1 MRRIGLAVVFAG
13 SLLLSVLSAEAQQA
27 TKMHRI
33 VVLANESSSAIDGL
47 RHGLRDLGY
56 LEGRDFKLDYSWAG
70 TNSERFPAL
79 AADVVRQNPDFIVT
93 WGTPA
98 ALAAKNATTTIPI
111 VMGAIGDAIRT
122 GVVTSLARPGGNI
135 TGLSSLAVELEAK
148 RLELLKSLAPQIS
161 RVAVLWNAD
170 NPSLQVSSQTT
181 IAAAQKLEVKLS
193 FVSTT
198 EEPTLEAVL
207 GRIGRQRPEGLL
219 VMAEPSL
226 IAQGHK
232 ITAFAAKTRLPA
244 VYAYP
249 EHAKAG
255 GLLIYATSYYDLFRR
270 AATYVDRILK
280 GAKPG
285 DLPIEQ
291 PTKFELV
298 INLKTA
304 KALGL
309 TIPQTLLLRADQVIE

>member
-1 MRRIGLAVVFAG
+1 MRRIGLAVVLAV
-13 SLLLSVLSAEAQQA
+13 SLLEPTIVEAQQTA
-27 TKMHRI
+27 KVHRI
-33 VVLANESSSAIDGL
+33 AILANESSSAIDGL

-56 LEGRDFKLDYSWAG
+56 LEGRDVEFDYAWAG
-70 TNSERFPAL
+70 MNSERFPAL
-79 AADVVRQNPDFIVT
+79 AADVVRQKPDFIVT

-98 ALAAKNATTTIPI
+98 ALAAKNATATIPI
-111 VMGAIGDAIRT
+111 VMGAIGDPIST

-161 RVAVLWNAD
+161 RVAVLWNSD
-170 NPSLQVSSQTT
+170 NPSLKVSSQIT
-181 IAAAQKLEVKLS
+181 IAAAQKLEVKLL

-226 IAQGHK
+226 IAQGQK

-249 EHAKAG
+249 EHAQAG

-270 AATYVDRILK
+270 AATYVDRIVK

-291 PTKFELV
+291 PTKFDLIV
-298 INLKTA
+298 NLKTA

-309 TIPQTLLLRADQVIE
+309 TIPPSLLLRVDQVIE

>member
-1 MRRIGLAVVFAG
+1 MRLIGLVFAAG
-13 SLLLSVLSAEAQQA
+13 LVVAPLAVQAQQ
-27 TKMHRI
+27 TGRVYRI
-33 VVLANESSSAIDGL
+33 VILANESSSAIDGL
-47 RHGLRDLGY
+47 RDGLRDLGY
-56 LEGRDFKLDYSWAG
+56 AEGRSFKLDYAWAG
-70 TNSERFPAL
+70 TNSERFPTL
-79 AADVVRQNPDFIVT
+79 AAEVVRQNPDFIVT

-98 ALAAKNATTTIPI
+98 ARAAKNATAAIPI
-111 VMGAIGDAIRT
+111 VMGAIGDPIST
-122 GVVTSLARPGGNI
+122 GIVASLARPGGNI

-148 RLELLKSLAPQIS
+148 RLELLKSLAPHIS

-170 NPSLQVSSQTT
+170 NPALKVSSQFA
-181 IAAAQKLEVKLS
+181 IAAAQKLNLKLS
-193 FVSTT
+193 FVSMT
-198 EEPTLEAVL
+198 EEATLDAVL
-207 GRIGRQRPEGLL
+207 DRMGRQHPEGLL

-226 IAQGHK
+226 IAQGGK
-232 ITAFAAKTRLPA
+232 IAAFATKTRLPA
-244 VYAYP
+244 VYPYP

-270 AATYVDRILK
+270 AATYVDRIVK

-298 INLKTA
+298 INLKAA

-309 TIPQTLLLRADQVIE
+309 AIPQTLLLRADQVIE

>member
-1 MRRIGLAVVFAG
+1 MRRIGLAVVLAL
-13 SLLLSVLSAEAQQA
+13 SLLEPTIVEAQQA
-27 TKMHRI
+27 AKVPRI
-33 VVLANESSSAIDGL
+33 TILANESSSAIDGL

-56 LEGRDFKLDYSWAG
+56 IEGHDVKFDYAWAG
-70 TNSERFPAL
+70 PHSERFPTL
-79 AADVVRQNPDFIVT
+79 AGDVVRQKPDFIVT

-98 ALAAKNATTTIPI
+98 AIAAKNATATIPI
-111 VMGAIGDAIRT
+111 VMGAIGDPIST
-122 GVVTSLARPGGNI
+122 GVVKSLARPGGNI

-161 RVAVLWNAD
+161 RVAILWNAD
-170 NPSLQVSSQTT
+170 NPSLKVSSRRA
-181 IAAAQKLEVKLS
+181 IAAAQKLDVKLS

-198 EEPTLEAVL
+198 EGPTLEAVFD
-207 GRIGRQRPEGLL
+207 RISRQPPEGLL

-226 IAQGHK
+226 IAQGGR
-232 ITAFAAKTRLPA
+232 ITAFATKTRLPA

-270 AATYVDRILK
+270 AATYVDRIVK

-291 PTKFELV
+291 PTKFEMIL
-298 INLKTA
+298 NLKTA

-309 TIPQTLLLRADQVIE
+309 TIPQSILVRADEIIQ

>member
-1 MRRIGLAVVFAG
+1 MRVIGLAVVFAG

-27 TKMHRI
+27 TRMYRI
-33 VVLANESSSAIDGL
+33 VVLANESSPAIDGL

-56 LEGRDFKLDYSWAG
+56 LEGRDFKLDYAWAG
-70 TNSERFPAL
+70 TNSGRFPAL
-79 AADVVRQNPDFIVT
+79 AADVIRQNPDFIVT

-122 GVVTSLARPGGNI
+122 GVVTSLAHPGGNI

-161 RVAVLWNAD
+161 RVAVLWNSD
-170 NPSLQVSSQTT
+170 NPSLKVSSQIT

-249 EHAKAG
+249 EHAQAG
-255 GLLIYATSYYDLFRR
+255 GLLTYATSYYDLFRR
-270 AATYVDRILK
+270 AATYVDRIVK

-291 PTKFELV
+291 PTKFELI

-309 TIPQTLLLRADQVIE
+309 TTPQTLLLRADQVIE

>member
-1 MRRIGLAVVFAG
+1 MRIGLAVVFAG

-170 NPSLQVSSQTT
+170 NPSLQVSSQNT

>member
-1 MRRIGLAVVFAG
+1 MRVIRLAVVFAG
-13 SLLLSVLSAEAQQA
+13 SLLLSALSAEAQQA
-27 TKMHRI
+27 TKMYRI

-47 RHGLRDLGY
+47 RHGLGDLGY
-56 LEGRDFKLDYSWAG
+56 LEGRDFKLDYAWAG
-70 TNSERFPAL
+70 TNSGRFPAL
-79 AADVVRQNPDFIVT
+79 AADVIRQNPDFIVT

-161 RVAVLWNAD
+161 RVAVLWNSD
-170 NPSLQVSSQTT
+170 NPSLKVSSQIT

-226 IAQGHK
+226 IAQGQK
-232 ITAFAAKTRLPA
+232 ITAFAAKARLPA

-249 EHAKAG
+249 EHAQAG

-291 PTKFELV
+291 PTKFDLIV
-298 INLKTA
+298 NLKTA

-309 TIPQTLLLRADQVIE
+309 TIPQTLMLRADQVIE

>member
-1 MRRIGLAVVFAG
+1 MR
-13 SLLLSVLSAEAQQA
+13 
-27 TKMHRI
+27 
-33 VVLANESSSAIDGL
+33 
-47 RHGLRDLGY
+47 
-56 LEGRDFKLDYSWAG
+56 AG

-170 NPSLQVSSQTT
+170 NPSLKVSSQTT

-193 FVSTT
+193 FVSYDRGTDLRRQSWVASVASV
-198 EEPTLEAVL
+198 PSPPRHGRAVANRSGPDL
-207 GRIGRQRPEGLL
+207 QPFRPQRSERLAMRVSPRALL
-219 VMAEPSL
+219 VVVRPRRGWPYTGPLEGHFLLNLRRRSL
-226 IAQGHK
+226 ADRDSLSVSLRGLCAARSSGQQARGGRAVPASL
-232 ITAFAAKTRLPA
+232 AFHPPRVL
-244 VYAYP
+244 
-249 EHAKAG
+249 
-255 GLLIYATSYYDLFRR
+255 S
-270 AATYVDRILK
+270 
-280 GAKPG
+280 
-285 DLPIEQ
+285 
-291 PTKFELV
+291 
-298 INLKTA
+298 
-304 KALGL
+304 
-309 TIPQTLLLRADQVIE
+309 

>member
-1 MRRIGLAVVFAG
+1 MRLIGLAVVLAG
-13 SLLLSVLSAEAQQA
+13 SLLLPLLNADAQRA
-27 TKMHRI
+27 TKTYRI
-33 VVLANESSSAIDGL
+33 AVLANESSSAIDGL
-47 RHGLRDLGY
+47 RHGLGDLGY
-56 LEGRDFKLDYSWAG
+56 LEGRDFKVDYAWAG
-70 TNSERFPAL
+70 MNSERFPAL

-98 ALAAKNATTTIPI
+98 ALAAKNATATIPI
-111 VMGAIGDAIRT
+111 VMGAIGDPIST

-161 RVAVLWNAD
+161 RVGVLWNAD
-170 NPSLQVSSQTT
+170 NPSLKVSSQTA
-181 IAAAQKLEVKLS
+181 IAAAQKLDVKLS

-207 GRIGRQRPEGLL
+207 SRIGRHRPEGLL

-226 IAQGHK
+226 IAQGGK
-232 ITAFAAKTRLPA
+232 ITAFATKTRLPA

-270 AATYVDRILK
+270 AATYVDRIVK

-291 PTKFELV
+291 PTKFEMIL
-298 INLKTA
+298 NLKTA

-309 TIPQTLLLRADQVIE
+309 TIPQSILVRADEIIQ

>member
-1 MRRIGLAVVFAG
+1 MRVIGLAVVFAG

-27 TKMHRI
+27 TKMYRI
-33 VVLANESSSAIDGL
+33 VVLANESSPAIDGL

-56 LEGRDFKLDYSWAG
+56 LEGRDFKLDYAWAG
-70 TNSERFPAL
+70 TNSGRFPAL
-79 AADVVRQNPDFIVT
+79 AADVIRQNPDFIVT

-122 GVVTSLARPGGNI
+122 GVVTSLAHPGGNI

-161 RVAVLWNAD
+161 RVAVLWNSD
-170 NPSLQVSSQTT
+170 NPSLKVSSQIT

-249 EHAKAG
+249 EHAQAG
-255 GLLIYATSYYDLFRR
+255 GLLTYATSYYDLFRR

-291 PTKFELV
+291 PTKFELI

-309 TIPQTLLLRADQVIE
+309 TTPQTLLLRADQVIE